1 MVGTTAREQGRKI
14 TVGLPIN
21 AVNLVHEMRDVR
33 GIGQSHGPSQC
44 RHFILA
50 VSLVELDHLTH
61 QLLRGQ
67 AGDGFLFGRGR
78 LDHFFLRQL
87 EIGHFLVQPAENP
100 TGAEAAERRA
110 ARLREIED
118 RKAAKTFE
126 AILNGAPGRATKWQV
141 TA

>member
-1 MVGTTAREQGRKI
+1 MIQQLDLFRAPAPIIEQPCFIGADNSLI
-14 TVGLPIN
+14 
-21 AVNLVHEMRDVR
+21 LVPPSHE
-33 GIGQSHGPSQC
+33 
-44 RHFILA
+44 
-50 VSLVELDHLTH
+50 
-61 QLLRGQ
+61 
-67 AGDGFLFGRGR
+67 
-78 LDHFFLRQL
+78 
-87 EIGHFLVQPAENP
+87 P

>member
-1 MVGTTAREQGRKI
+1 MTQQLDLFKAPAPMIDQVSF
-14 TVGLPIN
+14 
-21 AVNLVHEMRDVR
+21 
-33 GIGQSHGPSQC
+33 IG
-44 RHFILA
+44 A
-50 VSLVELDHLTH
+50 DNSLV
-61 QLLRGQ
+61 
-67 AGDGFLFGRGR
+67 
-78 LDHFFLRQL
+78 
-87 EIGHFLVQPAENP
+87 LVQPAENP